1 MINVSFDKA
10 KKLGIISGDL
20 FQEMREHFSVKND
33 AARFAKRFNRFIPSR
48 IYAITPNGRFE
59 PGMYS
64 DIRQFIVSKNYVGE
78 VVVEKEFTDFLIPA
92 RSTWHTSP
100 KFTYEPLPLLLP
112 LRDYQREIVKRSLEY
127 GRGTILLATAG
138 GKTLTAASILTN
150 IFHIYGNKFKC
161 LFIVPDRGLVE
172 QTSSDFD
179 QYGVSFTVSKWTG
192 DDALDRSANVI
203 VANIGIMQSKNTDLS
218 WLSDIDVLF
227 IDECHRLRK
236 GNEINNIFKILK
248 TPHRYGLTGT
258 MPEGPLDQWNIT
270 GKIGPIIYKK
280 ESIDLRNESYISGV
294 EIQILKL
301 KHNNIKHNL
310 TYREEIETL
319 IKSDYRNTTISTIT
333 SKLQKNTLVLIDYIE
348 HGKRLYESITK
359 AAPDKRVFFI
369 HGEVDVAERDKVRQL
384 MEVSD
389 DIVVVAISKIF
400 STGINIKNLH
410 YIIFACGGKAKVKI
424 VQSIGRGLRLHKD
437 KDKLI
442 IFDIADAYHY
452 SLNHLEKRILLYE
465 KEHIKFSIK
474 EIEEKKSG
482 N

>member
-1 MINVSFDKA
+1 MIHIGYDKS

-20 FQEMREHFSVKND
+20 FQEIREHFSVKND
-33 AARFAKRFNRFIPSR
+33 AAHFAKRFNRFIPSR
-48 IYAITPNGRFE
+48 TYAITPNGRFE
-59 PGMYS
+59 PGMYNE
-64 DIRQFIVSKNYVGE
+64 IRQFILSKDYVGDI
-78 VVVEKEFTDFLIPA
+78 VVEREFTDFLVPA
-92 RSTWHTSP
+92 ISTWHTSP
-100 KFTYEPLPLLLP
+100 KYTCESLPLLIS
-112 LRDYQREIVKRSLEY
+112 LRDYQREIVKRSLQY

-150 IFHIYGNKFKC
+150 IFFIYGSKFKC

-172 QTSSDFD
+172 QTSSDFE
-179 QYGVSFTVSKWTG
+179 QYGVPFTVSKWTG
-192 DDALDRSANVI
+192 DDALNRDTNII

-218 WLSDIDVLF
+218 WLSEVDVLF

-236 GNEINNIFKILK
+236 GNEINSIFKQLK
-248 TPHRYGLTGT
+248 TPHRFGLTGT
-258 MPEGPLDQWNIT
+258 MPEGLLDQWNIT
-270 GKIGPIIYKK
+270 GKIGPVIFKK

-301 KHNNIKHNL
+301 KHQAHKLNL

-319 IKSDYRNTTISTIT
+319 ITSDYRNTTISTI
-333 SKLQKNTLVLIDYIE
+333 SSRVQKNALVLVDYIE
-348 HGKRLYESITK
+348 HGKRLYDYITK
-359 AAPDKRVFFI
+359 VSPEKQVFFI
-369 HGEVDVAERDKVRQL
+369 HGDISVEEREKVRQL
-384 MEVSD
+384 MESTDNV
-389 DIVVVAISKIF
+389 VVVAISKIF

-437 KDKLI
+437 KDKLV
-442 IFDIADAYHY
+442 IFDIADSYHY

-474 EIEEKKSG
+474 EIEEKRAAK
-482 N
+482 